1 MPRFSVI
8 VPAYHVRSSLHACLE
23 SVLSQPFDDLE
34 VIVVCDGVADGCAE
48 IADEVAARDR
58 RVAVL
63 RLPADRGPGR
73 ARNAGLD
80 RAAGDYV
87 LFLDG
92 DTALTPDAL
101 QAVADRLKE
110 TGSPDVLLYGHAHVP
125 WTGEPRPDASRR
137 HLAQDG
143 PAPFTL
149 ADRPELLRVPPVV
162 WNRAY
167 RREFLERRGL
177 RFPSGHHGHLPVT
190 YPALLAAGSLATLD
204 RVCVRH
210 RPPRSRVH
218 GDRDFDVF
226 AQYDRL
232 FAYVD
237 GRCALARWRA
247 PLFGRMV
254 EDLTALFSAPGRL
267 PAARRAEFFRLLRAH
282 HRRHLTPGAAAGA
295 PGRLVRGLVRLGAH
309 RPFRALAAARAAR
322 GRAARRVRGAL
333 RGLRG
338 ALLRAHYRIQLRLPL
353 RAGHAVFAA
362 PGSPGYGG
370 CPAALE
376 ERVRELVPGMRT
388 AWVRGRGQG
397 GTVPAGVRVVRPGTA
412 AYWTVLARSAYHVG
426 DTAGEAEG
434 LVKRRGQVFLR
445 TRHGT
450 PIGHEGLDLQ
460 WRPAARGA
468 VDFAALLRAADT
480 WDHVVTANRH
490 ATLVQERAFPAAYGV
505 LEYGSPRT
513 DVYVRATAGD
523 VAAAR
528 AALGVAEGHTAVLYA
543 PARRDYVTPQPRLL
557 DLERVVLSLGPR
569 CVVLALGA
577 ADLPDHP
584 RVVDVS
590 AHPSVEELCLASDAL
605 VTDYAPLMCDFAVLD
620 RPVVVHTGDWE
631 AYAAARGTYLDV
643 RACPPGAVARSEDE
657 LIDIFTTGHWR
668 GSRSAQLRAAF
679 RDRFCPYDDGHVAE
693 RVVRHVFLGQDPVT
707 LPPVVPREERSPAPS
722 AAVVRDVLAGGSRH
736 P

>member
-23 SVLSQPFDDLE
+23 SVLSQRFDDLE
-34 VIVVCDGVADGCAE
+34 VIVVCDGGAGGCAE

-101 QAVADRLKE
+101 QTVADRLKE
-110 TGSPDVLLYGHAHVP
+110 TGSPDVLLYGHAQVP
-125 WTGEPRPDASRR
+125 WTGEPRPDASGR

-149 ADRPELLRVPPVV
+149 TDRPELLRLPPVV
-162 WNRAY
+162 WNRAC
-167 RREFLERRGL
+167 RREFLQRRGL

-204 RVCVRH
+204 RVCVHH

-295 PGRLVRGLVRLGAH
+295 PGRLVRGL
-309 RPFRALAAARAAR
+309 
-322 GRAARRVRGAL
+322 
-333 RGLRG
+333 
-338 ALLRAHYRIQLRLPL
+338 I
-353 RAGHAVFAA
+353 
-362 PGSPGYGG
+362 
-370 CPAALE
+370 
-376 ERVRELVPGMRT
+376 
-388 AWVRGRGQG
+388 
-397 GTVPAGVRVVRPGTA
+397 
-412 AYWTVLARSAYHVG
+412 
-426 DTAGEAEG
+426 
-434 LVKRRGQVFLR
+434 
-445 TRHGT
+445 
-450 PIGHEGLDLQ
+450 
-460 WRPAARGA
+460 
-468 VDFAALLRAADT
+468 
-480 WDHVVTANRH
+480 
-490 ATLVQERAFPAAYGV
+490 
-505 LEYGSPRT
+505 
-513 DVYVRATAGD
+513 
-523 VAAAR
+523 
-528 AALGVAEGHTAVLYA
+528 
-543 PARRDYVTPQPRLL
+543 
-557 DLERVVLSLGPR
+557 
-569 CVVLALGA
+569 
-577 ADLPDHP
+577 
-584 RVVDVS
+584 
-590 AHPSVEELCLASDAL
+590 
-605 VTDYAPLMCDFAVLD
+605 
-620 RPVVVHTGDWE
+620 
-631 AYAAARGTYLDV
+631 
-643 RACPPGAVARSEDE
+643 
-657 LIDIFTTGHWR
+657 
-668 GSRSAQLRAAF
+668 
-679 RDRFCPYDDGHVAE
+679 
-693 RVVRHVFLGQDPVT
+693 
-707 LPPVVPREERSPAPS
+707 
-722 AAVVRDVLAGGSRH
+722 
-736 P
+736 